1 MIRKRMLHKALQGWV
16 AVVIPT
22 YRPKS
27 VRKPYVIESF
37 GGLFVLLFRFYE
49 FSVGVGA
56 FLWDQ
61 KTESWVVMSP
71 DFFPFLFGTTTI
83 K

>member
-1 MIRKRMLHKALQGWV
+1 MLHKALQGWV

-56 FLWDQ
+56 FL
-61 KTESWVVMSP
+61 
-71 DFFPFLFGTTTI
+71 
-83 K
+83 